1 MVDGTAGKMIP
12 SRERLWEPQF
22 KETVLTMSADTSY
35 AKTIRFT
42 NTLLAREHDSLITRT
57 LIDLAWREGH
67 KAGECYKEKRNTIL
81 SQYGFNAETGQLE
94 DSSRLPDNV
103 INPNPDHS
111 EEDLAEYAAKIGQ
124 LIETYNSDHEV
135 GISMTVPEI
144 ISALEYVPDDAVV
157 ICIDEVG
164 VKHQKEYRKE
174 ENRKKAQAKLS
185 PEEVKLENAE
195 NVETAVAYIRCAE
208 GIYRI
213 AEKTITLALL
223 TALAFLLSNGLLA
236 DRRLLFFT
244 DGARNLKR
252 AIESIY
258 SFRPFTINLD
268 WIHVKKYCYQ
278 LLTMALYGGK
288 ENHDRNEKIRSGF
301 FNYIWVGDIEGSKKY
316 LDSIDNSYI
325 KNPKKIQAVKDY
337 LDRKSGNS
345 DQQYFYCYAM
355 RKELGLINS
364 SNQGEKSNDILI
376 AQRQKHN
383 GMSWVVDGSS
393 ALGHI
398 KQISINEESDYF
410 YRTGKIMF
418 EPVKL
423 TKTIQEKYKYRSIVA

>member
-1 MVDGTAGKMIP
+1 MIS

-35 AKTIRFT
+35 AKTVRFT
-42 NTLLAREHDSLITRT
+42 NILLARELDSLITRT
-57 LIDLAWREGH
+57 IIDLAWREGQ
-67 KAGECYKEKRNTIL
+67 KAGECYEEKRSTIL
-81 SQYGFNAETGQLE
+81 PQYGFNAETGELE
-94 DSSRLPDNV
+94 DRTKLPDNV
-103 INPNPDHS
+103 INPNPGHS

-124 LIETYNSDHEV
+124 LIETYNSNHDVE
-135 GISMTVPEI
+135 ISMTVPEI
-144 ISALEYVPDDAVV
+144 IGTLEYVPDDAVV
-157 ICIDEVG
+157 ICIDEIG

-174 ENRKKAQAKLS
+174 ENRKKAQAKMS
-185 PEEVKLENAE
+185 PEEIKLENAE

-223 TALAFLLSNGLLA
+223 TTLAFLLSNGLLA

-244 DGARNLKR
+244 DGARNLKC

-288 ENHDRNEKIRSGF
+288 ENHERNEKIRSEF
-301 FNYIWVGDIEGSKKY
+301 FSHIWVGDIAGGKEY
-316 LDSIDNSYI
+316 LDSIDTSYI
-325 KNPKKIQAVKDY
+325 KKPEKIQAVKDY

-364 SNQGEKSNDILI
+364 SNQGEKSNDILV

-398 KQISINEESDYF
+398 KQIEINEESGCF
-410 YRTGKIMF
+410 YRTGKITF
-418 EPVKL
+418 EPVQL
-423 TKTIQEKYKYRSIVA
+423 TKTIQEKYNYNPLVA